1 LDLTDDGSSAERK
14 NSHCKLRVVTE
25 VIING
30 YRNDEE
36 EFNNQQQYIDAIVRS
51 SGAHCLRETIH
62 MNNAVNR

>member
-1 LDLTDDGSSAERK
+1 
-14 NSHCKLRVVTE
+14 VTE

-62 MNNAVNR
+62 MNNAVNRQL